1 MTFQN
6 LGLRMES
13 VGECLVFMPLGSTL
27 KYQKKKKE
35 YGSIS
40 YVFFM
45 IHFFQLLEIATS
57 VS

>member
-1 MTFQN
+1 
-6 LGLRMES
+6 MES
-13 VGECLVFMPLGSTL
+13 VGECLASMPLGSTL
-27 KYQKKKKE
+27 KNQKKKKE

-45 IHFFQLLEIATS
+45 IHFFQLEIAAS